1 MILVFALLLM
11 QQIPRQRLPVPRQTP
26 NPHAEAEDAVATFD
40 GTFKSADKKR
50 LLIEVE
56 NGQTMQMF
64 VTGSTKFVR
73 NGKPAKPGDFEN
85 GEAVT
90 VDASRDARLNLI
102 AVKVESAPKESAPKR
117 EERQPGK

>member
-11 QQIPRQRLPVPRQTP
+11 QQVPRHRPGSPRQSS
-26 NPHAEAEDAVATFD
+26 NPEVQAENAVATFD

-56 NGQTMQMF
+56 SGQTMQMY
-64 VTGSTKFVR
+64 VTAGTKFIR
-73 NGKPAKPGDFEN
+73 DGKAAKASDFNN

-90 VDASRDARLNLI
+90 VEASRDALLNLV
-102 AVKVESAPKESAPKR
+102 AVKVEFAPKKEQ
-117 EERQPGK
+117 RQPSEK